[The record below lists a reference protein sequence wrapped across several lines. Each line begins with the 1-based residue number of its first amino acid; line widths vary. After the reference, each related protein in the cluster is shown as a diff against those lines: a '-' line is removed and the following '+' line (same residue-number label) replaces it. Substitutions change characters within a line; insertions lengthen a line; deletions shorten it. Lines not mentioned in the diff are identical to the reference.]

1 MIKEIIGLQK
11 IDFKLQDIESLLGDL
26 PLKVDA
32 LINEEKTLIQSVEKG
47 KDRLKE
53 LELEL
58 NKCDSS
64 IAEIDEKVDKHKD
77 QLFLVTNNK
86 QYDALQ
92 LEIDHLKNQKD
103 EFETKLLELAEEKDS
118 LEEKTKDEEENLGSL
133 SQDLSSRREKLELL
147 MEESSEEKKQL
158 EENKDSPKE
167 ESIPGEQPVQVSR
180 KAQEWA
186 SKNEWF
192 GTDRVLTGAAMA
204 IHEELVG
211 QGIETESDE
220 YYNEVDSRLR
230 KYFPDSFDTA
240 KDEPKKET
248 PKPVQTV
255 ASAGRSQ
262 QGRRTVKLTKSQ
274 VAIAKRLGVPL
285 EEYARYVKEDK

>member
-32 LINEEKTLIQSVEKG
+32 LINEEKTLIQSVEKR

-64 IAEIDEKVDKHKD
+64 IAEINEKVDKHKD

-118 LEEKTKDEEENLGSL
+118 LEQKTKSEEENLGSL
-133 SQDLSSRREKLELL
+133 SQDLTSRREKLELL
-147 MEESSEEKKQL
+147 MQESSEEKKQL
-158 EENKDSPKE
+158 EEERQS
-167 ESIPGEQPVQVSR
+167 Q
-180 KAQEWA
+180 
-186 SKNEWF
+186 
-192 GTDRVLTGAAMA
+192 LTGIDSA
-204 IHEELVG
+204 ILSEYERIYEARNGMSVVALEGSGCGACGGFVPPQIVSELKANKG
-211 QGIETESDE
+211 PHRCESCGRFL
-220 YYNEVDSRLR
+220 YFDS
-230 KYFPDSFDTA
+230 
-240 KDEPKKET
+240 E
-248 PKPVQTV
+248 
-255 ASAGRSQ
+255 
-262 QGRRTVKLTKSQ
+262 
-274 VAIAKRLGVPL
+274 
-285 EEYARYVKEDK
+285 

>member
-32 LINEEKTLIQSVEKG
+32 LINEEKSLIQSVKKG

-64 IAEIDEKVDKHKD
+64 IDEINEKVDKHKD

-118 LEEKTKDEEENLGSL
+118 LEEKTKDEEENLPIKFKIL
-133 SQDLSSRREKLELL
+133 
-147 MEESSEEKKQL
+147 
-158 EENKDSPKE
+158 ENKKYG
-167 ESIPGEQPVQVSR
+167 I
-180 KAQEWA
+180 
-186 SKNEWF
+186 SKIMF
-192 GTDRVLTGAAMA
+192 
-204 IHEELVG
+204 ISH
-211 QGIETESDE
+211 
-220 YYNEVDSRLR
+220 
-230 KYFPDSFDTA
+230 
-240 KDEPKKET
+240 
-248 PKPVQTV
+248 
-255 ASAGRSQ
+255 
-262 QGRRTVKLTKSQ
+262 
-274 VAIAKRLGVPL
+274 
-285 EEYARYVKEDK
+285 